1 MKMEHTHRVLI
12 QSICVALAML
22 FAASFAVA
30 AAPKAEDVKMM
41 KTSDG
46 VEFGVWGGTPDK
58 PSPTLILLSGLIPDS
73 FTKLNFLRA
82 GEILGP
88 KGYLCVSIELPCH
101 GSFAKKGYSNLVGW
115 GKRAAEGDDF
125 VAEFNA
131 RMKKVI
137 DYLIELKMTDP
148 DKIVAT
154 GTSRGGFLAV
164 RYAAFDPRVKATVAY
179 APVTDLRKLK
189 EFEVAK
195 DVASVDAMSLE
206 AHIPEMVGR
215 PLLMFIGDRDDRVS
229 TDSLIAFARKL
240 SAAAQ
245 KADVPSQVEFH
256 VMSEPRG
263 HSLPPGVENFAA
275 EWIVK
280 SLEAKPPETRSSEK
294 APAKE

>member
-1 MKMEHTHRVLI
+1 MKVSEIQTRVAP
-12 QSICVALAML
+12 VAALVVLLVACQNAL
-22 FAASFAVA
+22 A

-73 FTKLNFLRA
+73 FTKANFLRA

-101 GSFAKKGYSNLVGW
+101 GSQAKKGFSNLVGW
-115 GKRAAEGDDF
+115 GKRAADGDDF

-137 DYLIELKMTDP
+137 DHLIEQKMTDP

-154 GTSRGGFLAV
+154 GTSRGGYLAV
-164 RYAAFDPRVKATVAY
+164 RYAAFDKRVKCAVAY
-179 APVTDLRKLK
+179 APVTDLRKIK

-195 DVASVDAMSLE
+195 DVASVDAMNLE
-206 AHIPEMVGR
+206 AHIPELVGK
-215 PLLMFIGDRDDRVS
+215 PVLIFIGDRDDRVD
-229 TDSLIAFARKL
+229 TDSVIAFARKL

-245 KADVPSQVEFH
+245 KADVPSHTEIH
-256 VMSEPRG
+256 VLSEPRG
-263 HSLPPGVENFAA
+263 HSVPPGVEKFAA
-275 EWIVK
+275 EWILK
-280 SLEAKPPETRSSEK
+280 ALEAKAPE
-294 APAKE
+294 AKSTEESPVKK

>member
-1 MKMEHTHRVLI
+1 MRIRSV
-12 QSICVALAML
+12 CLAMAML
-22 FAASFAVA
+22 AAAASFAI

-73 FTKLNFLRA
+73 FTKTNFLRA

-101 GSFAKKGYSNLVGW
+101 GSFAQQGYSNLAGG

-137 DYLIELKMTDP
+137 DYLIEQKMTDP
-148 DKIVAT
+148 DKIVST
-154 GTSRGGFLAV
+154 GTSRGGFLAI
-164 RYAAFDPRVKATVAY
+164 RYAAFDKRVKAAVAY
-179 APVTDLRKLK
+179 APVADLRKLK

-206 AHIPEMVGR
+206 AHVPELVGR
-215 PLLMFIGDRDDRVS
+215 PVLIFIGDRDDRVG
-229 TDSLIAFARKL
+229 TDSVIAFARKL

-245 KADVPSQVEFH
+245 KAGVPSEVELH
-256 VMSEPRG
+256 VVSEPRG
-263 HSLPPGVENFAA
+263 HSLPAGVERPATN
-275 EWIVK
+275 WIVNALKAK
-280 SLEAKPPETRSSEK
+280 SPSPP
-294 APAKE
+294 PAVGKK

>member
-1 MKMEHTHRVLI
+1 MMKMNHSNRMLMRCACFAFA
-12 QSICVALAML
+12 SL
-22 FAASFAVA
+22 FAASFPVA

-101 GSFAKKGYSNLVGW
+101 GSFAKKGYSNLTGW

-125 VAEFNA
+125 VAEFNE

-137 DYLIELKMTDP
+137 DYLIEQKMTDP

-206 AHIPEMVGR
+206 AHVEELVGK
-215 PLLMFIGDRDDRVS
+215 PLLIFIGDRDERVG
-229 TDSLIAFARKL
+229 TDSAIAFARKL
-240 SAAAQ
+240 SAAAEE
-245 KADVPSQVEFH
+245 ANVPSNVELH
-256 VMSEPRG
+256 VKSEPRG

-280 SLEAKPPETRSSEK
+280 VLEAK

>member
-1 MKMEHTHRVLI
+1 MKNDMMLRSCI
-12 QSICVALAML
+12 ALKIL
-22 FAASFAVA
+22 FTASLAVA
-30 AAPKAEDVKMM
+30 AAPKADDVKMT

-73 FTKLNFLRA
+73 FTKANFLRA

-88 KGYLCVSIELPCH
+88 GGYLCVSIELPCH
-101 GSFAKKGYSNLVGW
+101 GSQAKKGCSNLVGW

-137 DYLIELKMTDP
+137 DHLIEQKMTDP

-154 GTSRGGFLAV
+154 GTSRGGFLAL
-164 RYAAFDPRVKATVAY
+164 RYAAFDKRVKATVAY

-195 DVASVDAMSLE
+195 DVKSVDAMSIE
-206 AHIPEMVGR
+206 VFVPELVGR
-215 PLLMFIGDRDDRVS
+215 PVLIFIGDRDDRVG
-229 TDSLIAFARKL
+229 TDSAIAFARKL
-240 SAAAQ
+240 SEAAQ
-245 KADVPSQVEFH
+245 KADVPSQVEIH

-263 HSLPPGVENFAA
+263 HSLPAGVENFAA

-280 SLEAKPPETRSSEK
+280 ALQEKPPETKSSEK

>member
-1 MKMEHTHRVLI
+1 MKVSALQTR
-12 QSICVALAML
+12 SAPVAALVVML
-22 FAASFAVA
+22 VACHSVAV
-30 AAPKAEDVKMM
+30 AAPKAEEVKMM

-73 FTKLNFLRA
+73 FTKTNFLRA
-82 GEILGP
+82 AEILGP
-88 KGYLCVSIELPCH
+88 KGYLCVSIELPSH

-125 VAEFNA
+125 VAEFNE

-137 DYLIELKMTDP
+137 DHLIEKKMTDP
-148 DKIVAT
+148 EKIIAN

-164 RYAAFDPRVKATVAY
+164 RYAAFDKRVKGAVAY

-189 EFEVAK
+189 EFDVAK
-195 DVASVDAMSLE
+195 DVKLVDEMSLA
-206 AHIPEMVGR
+206 AHVPELVGR
-215 PLLMFIGDRDDRVS
+215 PVLIFIGDRDDRVD
-229 TDSLIAFARKL
+229 TDSAIAFARQL

-245 KADVPSQVEFH
+245 KADVPSQVEIH
-256 VMSEPRG
+256 VLSEPRG
-263 HSLPPGVENFAA
+263 HSLPPGVERFAA

-280 SLEAKPPETRSSEK
+280 ALEAKAPEAKSSEK
-294 APAKE
+294 TPAKN